1 MMKGDF
7 VNQKPRK
14 KASKRKRQKRVASST
29 KDDELVGLVLSTM
42 SNYTDEFKEPK
53 KESFPINELVETN
66 MSKDADPVSRKTK
79 SSRKTRLN
87 YDASPLSPTTQE
99 LVGLDLL
106 PPSDDDHKDATME
119 PSERVKVVGT
129 DKTKDHNFHGET
141 STNETSR
148 IQNQKRDASLIDQE
162 VQEEEYM
169 LPSDEDKETFSM
181 KQPSKEIL
189 SDLEGDDDE
198 DKDHV
203 QGQLK
208 MLLRVLCS
216 TQLTAVLAEE
226 VVRKLVNILYCS
238 KDEKRVEAIKY
249 FLRYHGIPLIAMSLY
264 RWGRKSKEFAF
275 YAIKCLY
282 TMIVLESASAK
293 MIVDIGG
300 VHAILRVCQKY
311 RKDENVVVYAIRL
324 LDVGNVT
331 MGGTIGEGF
340 TTKECVDFVFRTLK
354 AFPDDEGVHFLA
366 SWYVQNMLTR
376 GEDESF

>member
-1 MMKGDF
+1 MTKDDS
-7 VNQKPRK
+7 KPGK
-14 KASKRKRQKRVASST
+14 KASKRKRQKRIDSST
-29 KDDELVGLVLSTM
+29 KDEELVGLVLSTT
-42 SNYTDEFKEPK
+42 SNYTDEFKESK
-53 KESFPINELVETN
+53 KESLPIIEVVETK

-87 YDASPLSPTTQE
+87 YDASPPSPTTQE

-106 PPSDDDHKDATME
+106 PPSDDDHKDSPME
-119 PSERVKVVGT
+119 PSEGIKVVGT
-129 DKTKDHNFHGET
+129 DQTKDHIFHGET

-148 IQNQKRDASLIDQE
+148 IKSQKRDASLIDQE
-162 VQEEEYM
+162 VQEAEYM
-169 LPSDEDKETFSM
+169 SQPDEDKEMFYM
-181 KQPSKEIL
+181 EQPSKEIL
-189 SDLEGDDDE
+189 SDLEGNDDE
-198 DKDHV
+198 DHV

-216 TQLTAVLAEE
+216 THVTAVLAEE
-226 VVRKLVNILYCS
+226 VVRKLVNILFCS

-282 TMIVLESASAK
+282 TTIVLEGASAK

-311 RKDENVVVYAIRL
+311 RKDEHVVVNAIRL

-354 AFPDDEGVHFLA
+354 AFPNDEGVYFLA
-366 SWYVQNMLTR
+366 SWYVQNILTR